1 MATLNAFRD
10 HGIDREVAAGQRLGL
25 YNYHDSDALRDAV
38 ASGELVSIK
47 PQGGDFWVLHA
58 EIGIHASPAN
68 RDLFKTARPDV
79 LDFLRGTTA
88 AFHDAF
94 PRAQKPVVTSAV
106 RTEQYADNLRA
117 SGNPNVAKGYTSSH
131 LLGTTLDVSYRLM
144 TASERAWW
152 EDRLKVAEDAGEIEA
167 TRETQQPVYHFMVLK
182 QREAVAEAPA
192 PAPAPAPPVAPQ
204 SALSAP
210 PTSAARWWIGGG
222 VVAVG
227 LGALIYGL
235 RRRH

>member
-152 EDRLKVAEDAGEIEA
+152 EDRLKAAEDAGEIEA
-167 TRETQQPVYHFMVLK
+167 TRETQQPVYHIMVLPK
-182 QREAVAEAPA
+182 LREAVVEVPVPVPA
-192 PAPAPAPPVAPQ
+192 TPVPKA
-204 SALSAP
+204 AV
-210 PTSAARWWIGGG
+210 PTATTSVARWWIGGG

-227 LGALIYGL
+227 VGALIYGL
-235 RRRH
+235 RRRR